1 MRVWELDIT
10 LYHMSFSSSSSN
22 APFHSLESIVGGK
35 SAANE
40 EVRKASML
48 IKRVEGVIAP
58 YNGKEVDKIVF
69 FALQDV
75 RDTILLLANLIKGT
89 QKSYFVTKMVF
100 GSTITKKLVAASD
113 DLHEALESLITA
125 SNIHSNEMLKKRV
138 AEEQAAQEKHMRRQ
152 QAILD
157 RKVRSV
163 QPRLLYFPPSC
174 F

>member
-1 MRVWELDIT
+1 M
-10 LYHMSFSSSSSN
+10 SSSSSN

-35 SAANE
+35 SAAKE
-40 EVRKASML
+40 EVRKASKL
-48 IKRVEGVIAP
+48 IKQVEGVIAP

-75 RDTILLLANLIKGT
+75 RDTILVLANLIKGT
-89 QKSYFVTKMVF
+89 QKSYFITKMVF
-100 GSTITKKLVAASD
+100 ASTITKKLVGASD
-113 DLHEALESLITA
+113 DLHEALESLTTA

-138 AEEQAAQEKHMRRQ
+138 AEERAAQEKHMRRQ